1 MKKWTIIT
9 LITLFLLY
17 GFVYHTFMMFVILL
31 ITFGLGYLILKGG
44 SNIKDLFKDL

>member
-17 GFVYHTFMMFVILL
+17 GFVYHTFMMFAILL
-31 ITFGLGYLILKGG
+31 ATFGLGYLMLRGG
-44 SNIKDLFKDL
+44 SNIRDLFKDL

>member
-17 GFVYHTFMMFVILL
+17 GFVYHTFTMLAIFVIL
-31 ITFGLGYLILKGG
+31 FGIGYLLLKGG
-44 SNIKDLFKDL
+44 SNIKDLFKDF